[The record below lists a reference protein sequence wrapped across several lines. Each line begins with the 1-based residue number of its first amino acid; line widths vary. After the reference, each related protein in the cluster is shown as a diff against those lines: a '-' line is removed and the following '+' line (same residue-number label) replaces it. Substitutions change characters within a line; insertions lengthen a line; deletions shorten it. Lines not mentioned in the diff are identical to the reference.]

1 MLLPTLSDRS
11 RRWSIAVDRTQI
23 TELGEMPSVLDVA
36 AAFADPD
43 AARTFLEALVWP
55 TGAFCP
61 FCGSTHVWRF
71 RADGRK
77 SRPGLHECSDC
88 CSQFTVTTRTPLHST
103 KLPLVKWI
111 MAIYLITTSSKG
123 IASTVLGRWIGV
135 PQETAWKVGHA
146 IRELMDLRDENG
158 PALSGVVEIDTKNV
172 GGAPKYQRHVYHP
185 PGRGTDK
192 QPVLIAVERGG
203 QVRASVVEGEARTD
217 IEPVIT
223 AAVEPTAHLMSDKD
237 RAVGA
242 VGKQFAAHDTIDHGA
257 KEFAR
262 SGGKG
267 QPEIHSNTA
276 ESFGSQLERAQVGV
290 FHQFGDHLLQRYV
303 DEVAFRWNHT
313 EREDYTDGLGRKRSR
328 LVPGPFIQQAADLLR
343 HAVGRQVR
351 RSSTGGL
358 RWPPP
363 IAPGFRPAPSAGT

>member
-1 MLLPTLSDRS
+1 
-11 RRWSIAVDRTQI
+11 VDRTRI
-23 TELGEMPSVLDVA
+23 TELGEMPSILDVA

-43 AARTFLEALVWP
+43 ATRAFLEALVWP

-203 QVRASVVEGEARTD
+203 QVRASVIEGEARAD

-242 VGKQFAAHDTIDHGA
+242 VGKQFAAHDTVDHGA

-313 EREDYTDGLGRKRSR
+313 EREDYTDGSGRKRSR
-328 LVPGPFIQQAADLLR
+328 LVPGLFIQQAADLLR

-351 RSSTGGL
+351 RSSNGGL

-363 IAPGFRPAPSAGT
+363 IAPGFRPAPSASA